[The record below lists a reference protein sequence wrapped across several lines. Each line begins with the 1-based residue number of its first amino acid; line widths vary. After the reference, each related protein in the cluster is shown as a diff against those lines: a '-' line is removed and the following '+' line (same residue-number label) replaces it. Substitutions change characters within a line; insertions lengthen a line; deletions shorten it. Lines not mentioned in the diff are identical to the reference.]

1 MSFLY
6 TQPTSL
12 LIGLL
17 NLFKKV
23 TIIFFTGQSC
33 SRERL
38 LFFSCSRYLSQRF
51 DFSPKIETLFENSL
65 AYETGVTNKSI
76 LTHGSRFKKNTAV
89 RVGAGARAVQKC
101 D

>member
-1 MSFLY
+1 MYFIAAIRFL
-6 TQPTSL
+6 P
-12 LIGLL
+12 
-17 NLFKKV
+17 
-23 TIIFFTGQSC
+23 
-33 SRERL
+33 E
-38 LFFSCSRYLSQRF
+38 
-51 DFSPKIETLFENSL
+51 IETLFENSL